1 MYHIFELFM
10 TTSLEKDTICLQF
23 LWLVVSWRETENL
36 NEPFLFHINYSNR
49 GEEEEEKK
57 KKRE

>member
-1 MYHIFELFM
+1 FELFM